1 MENESQ
7 NLVDAV
13 TFALRDARKRSKRAK
28 VLTALSFLA
37 PRDLEAMQW
46 SKTVLA
52 ILDGG
57 EATASILE
65 DILEN
70 QSVRA
75 LDSAL
80 MVLRRPQD

>member
-1 MENESQ
+1 MEPESQ
-7 NLVDAV
+7 NLVRTLIAA
-13 TFALRDARKRSKRAK
+13 FRDARKRGKRAK

-37 PRDLEAMQW
+37 PRDLEPMVW
-46 SKTVLA
+46 STMVIR

-57 EATASILE
+57 EVTASILE

-70 QSVRA
+70 QSLRA